1 MSTGAGFPGSA
12 AGTSH
17 GHLPG
22 ALSEGNRAS
31 SQADPST
38 PDHQEEPSHV
48 APPPSFSTLFPDL
61 AQQEQKSEERSPDG
75 DKDPYEGMSAKE
87 RKAAEKK
94 ARQLSGNFADYPF
107 LLALKPKERYV
118 FRSDYFQLDDRFA
131 CILGFFHDDGAR
143 DDFGAF
149 WGINRIPVGLPD
161 GVTVVVLE
169 QVRRMGEKWIEEKV
183 RTVEK
188 LDRMEEG
195 EQAQSGTMTSRRKS
209 AKVSDD
215 MEIVAGEIQDGAS
228 YLHVHNRLLV
238 RGPSLEVL
246 DDAVERIG
254 RLYIDRFGT
263 LKVAAYPGEQRQ
275 ELTNLFGK
283 NERKRG
289 KGFHFTSVEFAGS
302 HSLVTN
308 GLNDPAGEYVGSMVG
323 DVNNSAV
330 LFNVNDYEHHVVVAD
345 GGVNPVLNRAHIPDM
360 WGSKIS
366 QSALLANARTVHI
379 ILNGAR
385 MDELGPRLDRLTARL
400 DMNSGDINM
409 FEMFGK
415 TEDELGI
422 FPAHLEKV
430 VLMAEQAYETTD
442 SDRSIIRGSLK
453 ETLTQFYIDKGM
465 WARNAKH
472 NRDRLRVVGIPHT
485 QVPRLQDIV
494 SYFDTKYRAL
504 ANSTARDDE
513 MLHAYNI
520 LRLVFKDLLD
530 NNGDLFNTHT
540 NDEIDGVSEARRVL
554 YDFSRL
560 LKRGKG
566 VAMAQLVNVIGFAVD
581 NLSLGDTVIIHGAEN
596 IDDRIKEYLTE
607 QFSHLFLRGGRVA
620 YLYNDVDRMLA
631 DSKFNR
637 FDAADWTILGQMRD
651 ATVTEYQRQL
661 HQDIPPD
668 LERLVTTR
676 GENLAYLRRGHTN
689 VVFHLDLPLGI
700 NPARAERRAQILG
713 ATRPGHEDGV
723 KPEQSSAIVAAQGER
738 AEERSQRVADQGAEA
753 RLDAELAE
761 QRERLKPSRK
771 RTRHST
777 PENQD
782 QAFLSSSNPGRMN
795 RGR

>member
-22 ALSEGNRAS
+22 ALSENNRAS
-31 SQADPST
+31 TQS
-38 PDHQEEPSHV
+38 EPVASDQQGELPQPV
-48 APPPSFSTLFPDL
+48 APPTFGSLFPDL
-61 AQQEQKSEERSPDG
+61 AQQTQRSDDQGEE
-75 DKDPYEGMSAKE
+75 DKDDPYAGMSAKE

-94 ARQLSGNFADYPF
+94 ARQLSGTFEDYPF
-107 LLALKPKERYV
+107 LIALKPKERYV
-118 FRSDYFQLDDRFA
+118 FRSDYFQLDNRYA

-149 WGINRIPVGLPD
+149 WGINRIPVGLPE

-169 QVRRMGEKWIEEKV
+169 QIRRMGEKWIEEKV

-195 EQAQSGTMTSRRKS
+195 EQAQSGTMSSRRKS

-275 ELTNLFGK
+275 ELTNLFGR

-330 LFNVNDYEHHVVVAD
+330 LFDVNDYEHHVVVAD
-345 GGVNPVLNRAHIPDM
+345 NGVNPVLNRAHIPDM

-366 QSALLANARTVHI
+366 QSALLSNARTVHI

-409 FEMFGK
+409 FEMFGR

-472 NRDRLRVVGIPHT
+472 NRERLRVVGIPHT

-530 NNGDLFNTHT
+530 NNGDLFNTFT
-540 NDEIDGVSEARRVL
+540 NDEIDGVADARRVL

-581 NLSLGDTVIIHGAEN
+581 NLNLGDTVIIHGAEN

-620 YLYNDVDRMLA
+620 YLYNDVDKMLA
-631 DSKFNR
+631 DSEFNR

-689 VVFHLDLPLGI
+689 VVFHLDLPLGV

-713 ATRPGHEDGV
+713 AAQRGQGDRAT
-723 KPEQSSAIVAAQGER
+723 PEQSSAVVAAQGER
-738 AEERSQRVADQGAEA
+738 AEERSQRVASEGAEA
-753 RLDAELAE
+753 RLDAELSE
-761 QRERLKPSRK
+761 HKENMRPTRK
-771 RTRHST
+771 SARHSS
-777 PENQD
+777 QKK
-782 QAFLSSSNPGRMN
+782 QAQAPGSPNGTGRMK

>member
-1 MSTGAGFPGSA
+1 MSSGARSTGSA

-17 GHLPG
+17 GQIPG
-22 ALSEGNRAS
+22 ALSSGGTASESTEQTVPEKPELMRAPMFRDPFAEPPGQVPGASMPEKEG
-31 SQADPST
+31 D
-38 PDHQEEPSHV
+38 EKGEGEPS
-48 APPPSFSTLFPDL
+48 AGST
-61 AQQEQKSEERSPDG
+61 G
-75 DKDPYEGMSAKE
+75 KE
-87 RKAAEKK
+87 RRAAKKK
-94 ARQLSGNFADYPF
+94 ARQLSGTFDDYPH
-107 LLALKPKERYV
+107 LVAIKPKERYV
-118 FRSDYFQLDDRFA
+118 FRSDYFHVDDRYA
-131 CILGFFHDDGAR
+131 CVLGFFHDDGSR
-143 DDFGAF
+143 DDFSAF
-149 WGINRIPVGLPD
+149 WGINRIPSGLPD
-161 GVTVVVLE
+161 DVTVVVLE
-169 QVRRMGEKWIEEKV
+169 QVRRKGEKWIEEKIK
-183 RTVEK
+183 TVEK
-188 LDRMEEG
+188 LDRLEEG
-195 EQAQSGTMTSRRKS
+195 EQAQAGTMTSRRRA

-215 MEIVAGEIQDGAS
+215 MEIVAGEIQDGAT

-238 RGPSLEVL
+238 RAPDLETL

-263 LKVAAYPGEQRQ
+263 LTVAAYPGEQRQ
-275 ELTNLFGK
+275 ELSNLFGA

-330 LFNVNDYEHHVVVAD
+330 LFDVNGYDHHVVVAD
-345 GGVNPVLNRAHIPDM
+345 NTVNPVLNRAHVPDM

-366 QSALLANARTVHI
+366 QAALLSNARTVHI
-379 ILNGAR
+379 ILDGAR
-385 MDELGPRLDRLTARL
+385 MDELGPRLDALTARL

-409 FEMFGK
+409 FEMFGDP
-415 TEDELGI
+415 EDELGI

-494 SYFDTKYRAL
+494 TYFDTQYRAL

-513 MLHAYNI
+513 ALHAYNI

-540 NDEIDGVSEARRVL
+540 NDEIDGVADARRVL

-581 NLSLGDTVIIHGAEN
+581 NLGLGDTVIIHGTES

-607 QFSHLFLRGGRVA
+607 QFSHLFLRGGRVV
-620 YLYNDVDRMLA
+620 YLYNDIDRMLA
-631 DSKFNR
+631 DSAFNR
-637 FDAADWTILGQMRD
+637 FDAADWTVLGPMRD

-676 GENLAYLRRGHTN
+676 GENLSYLRRGHTN
-689 VVFHLDLPLGI
+689 VVFHLDLPLGV
-700 NPARAERRAQILG
+700 NPARAERRAQILD
-713 ATRPGHEDGV
+713 AARIRQEKERTR
-723 KPEQSSAIVAAQGER
+723 PEQSSAVVAAQGER
-738 AEERSQRVADQGAEA
+738 AEERSRRVEREGAQA
-753 RLDAELAE
+753 RLEAEEAE
-761 QRERLKPSRK
+761 RMRPTRRPSGKKRVRTPSPSKRDDRK
-771 RTRHST
+771 RR
-777 PENQD
+777 D
-782 QAFLSSSNPGRMN
+782 R
-795 RGR
+795 